1 MFPQTIPNV
10 DKFWCWNPSK
20 HSTPKTSPT
29 RRESNHSA
37 GKIITMSWLLRI
49 SIKPFVQKNC
59 DKSMEWF
66 KIDHT
71 ILSKKWGKTHP
82 QWLVTHLDG
91 QISKLFMSHRGKTLE
106 KPTKHFKPGSSLSFT
121 GQAIKQLQLRLLPPF
136 ALRCGVAGRVL
147 TLLTEVGDEAKVRG
161 LGKFQAS
168 EVVWKPN
175 CWMV

>member
-1 MFPQTIPNV
+1 
-10 DKFWCWNPSK
+10 
-20 HSTPKTSPT
+20 
-29 RRESNHSA
+29 
-37 GKIITMSWLLRI
+37 
-49 SIKPFVQKNC
+49 
-59 DKSMEWF
+59 MEWF
-66 KIDHT
+66 KNDHT

-168 EVVWKPN
+168 EVV
-175 CWMV
+175 